1 MSLEE
6 QLKLLPDRPG
16 VYLMKDEA
24 EKILYIG
31 KAVSLK
37 NRVRSY
43 FQSSRNLTTKV
54 LAMVSQVRDVE
65 VITTDSG
72 VEALI
77 LESNLI
83 KKHKPKYNIRLKDDK
98 HYPYL
103 KVTLNEKWPRL
114 LIARQVKKDG
124 ARYFGPYTTSG
135 AVRETMRLARR
146 IFPLRTCNRVEAHS
160 RPCLNLHIGR
170 CLGPC
175 KPDYAGE
182 SDYEGAVRDLCLFL
196 EGREE
201 ELVKKLRA
209 KMEEAAENLRFE
221 RAAEIRDQIRAIEM
235 ITEKQKI
242 ISSGLEDQDVIAY
255 ARSGDETCVQVFF
268 VRSGKLIGR
277 EHFRLTGTEGLEGA
291 EILDAF
297 LKQFYSEAAFVP
309 REILVPDDLED
320 AEVIREWLSRRRGG
334 KVLLT
339 RPRRGA
345 KKELLDMVFG
355 NAKLVLDEQK
365 AGRQREFEATEGALS
380 DLQERLRLPGL
391 PERIE
396 CYDISHTQGS
406 ATVASMVV
414 FEGGK
419 PVKGEYRRFRIR
431 TVEGPDDFASM
442 AEVIERRFRRG
453 LQEREARV
461 EGRPRDLESFARFP
475 DLVIIDGGKGQLS
488 SARGVMRRL
497 GLEHIPTFGLAKENE
512 WLFGEGNPDPIIL
525 PRESPALFLLQ
536 RVRDEAHRF
545 AVTYHRNLRGKEGV
559 KSALDEIPGV
569 GPARKK
575 ALLRKFGSVVG
586 LRRATAEE
594 LTEVDGISAK
604 LAETIK
610 EYLGGSS

>member
-24 EKILYIG
+24 GKIIYIG

-54 LAMVSQVRDVE
+54 LAMVSQVRDIE
-65 VITTDSG
+65 VIATDSG

-114 LIARQVKKDG
+114 LVARQIKKDG

-135 AVRETMRLARR
+135 AVWETMRLARR
-146 IFPLRTCNRVEAHS
+146 IFPLRTCHRVEAHS

-175 KPDYAGE
+175 RPDYAGGTE
-182 SDYEGAVRDLCLFL
+182 YAGAVRDLGLFL

-209 KMEEAAENLRFE
+209 KMEEAAENLQFE

-242 ISSGLEDQDVIAY
+242 ISAGLEDQDVIAY

-268 VRSGKLIGR
+268 VRNGKLIGR
-277 EHFRLTGTEGLEGA
+277 EHFRLAGTEGLEGT

-297 LKQFYSEAAFVP
+297 LKQFYNEAAFVP
-309 REILVPDDLED
+309 REILIPDELED
-320 AEVIREWLSRRRGG
+320 SEVIREWLSGRRGA
-334 KVLLT
+334 KVVLT
-339 RPRRGA
+339 RPKRGA
-345 KKELLDMVFG
+345 KKELLDMVLA
-355 NAKLVLDEQK
+355 NAKLVIDEQK
-365 AGRQREFEATEGALS
+365 VQRQREFDATKGALS
-380 DLQERLRLPGL
+380 ELQEQLGLPKL

-396 CYDISHTQGS
+396 CYDISHTQGA

-414 FEGGK
+414 FEEGK
-419 PVKGEYRRFRIR
+419 PAKGEYRRFRIR

-453 LQEREARV
+453 LQEREAQV
-461 EGRPRDLESFARFP
+461 EGAGFAWFP

-488 SARGVMRRL
+488 AARGVMRRL

-525 PRESPALFLLQ
+525 PRESAALFLLQ

-545 AVTYHRNLRGKEGV
+545 AVTYHRNLRGKAGL
-559 KSALDEIPGV
+559 KSALDEIPGI

-575 ALLRKFGSVVG
+575 ALLRKFGSVAG
-586 LRRATAEE
+586 LRQATAEE
-594 LTEVDGISAK
+594 LAEVDGISPK

-610 EYLGGSS
+610 EYLGGV